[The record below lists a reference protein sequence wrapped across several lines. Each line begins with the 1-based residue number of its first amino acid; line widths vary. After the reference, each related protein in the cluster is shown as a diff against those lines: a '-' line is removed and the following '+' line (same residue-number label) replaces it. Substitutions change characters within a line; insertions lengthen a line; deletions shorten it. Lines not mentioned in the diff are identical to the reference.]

1 MLRSIALVALVL
13 SSIQAFAGSAPI
25 LVNCDAGQS
34 LNRTIAALN
43 KFTPATVQF
52 TGTCAEYVLID
63 GFNNLTI
70 KGTNGATIQQPTT
83 TTPPNPIFALSVKA
97 SQSITLSG
105 FTVQSLPSA
114 FSGIG
119 VGKGSSDVLI
129 QNVSTVGSW
138 GIVIYE
144 ESQVWLAG
152 VNVNITSGYA
162 AIAAYDKSDVHIV
175 GGLLHRPA
183 NSAFNAGLAVGSG
196 HVTVQGMTIR
206 DMQQS
211 IDISASGSVDLVN
224 FDSTSKAIDVTIEN
238 PAGTNFNGVI
248 VSDGS
253 SLNLGSARLFISNAG
268 QPYGFNSGAVYVT
281 NSSDLNAGASL
292 IITNSH
298 GQGVMVDNNSHANLA
313 GSSITGSAHGGL
325 VVVNLS
331 TASVGTGDPSNNPL
345 TTISGNG
352 TDLFCDSRSQ
362 IAGSSTIAGA
372 TVVQCNN
379 LLPGLYESLP

>member
-1 MLRSIALVALVL
+1 MLRSLALATLVL
-13 SSIQAFAGSAPI
+13 SSIRAFAAPTPI

-34 LNRTIAALN
+34 LNRTLAALN
-43 KFTPATVQF
+43 KLTPANVQF
-52 TGTCAEYVLID
+52 TGTCNEFVLID

-70 KGTNGATIQQPTT
+70 RGTHGATIQQPTT
-83 TTPPNPIFALSVKA
+83 TPPAGTAYVLSVSE
-97 SQSITLSG
+97 SQSITLAG
-105 FTVQSLPSA
+105 FTVQSLPSV

-138 GIVIYE
+138 GIVIAE
-144 ESQVWLAG
+144 ESQVWLVG

-162 AIAAYDKSDVHIV
+162 AISAFDKSDVHIV

-183 NSAFNAGLAVGSG
+183 GSAFNAGLFVGSG
-196 HVTVQGMTIR
+196 HVTMQGMTIR
-206 DMQQS
+206 NMQQS
-211 IDISASGSVDLVN
+211 INVGSSGSVDLVN
-224 FDSTSKAIDVTIEN
+224 FDSTSKAVDVTIEN
-238 PAGTNFNGVI
+238 PAGTNFNGAI

-253 SLNLGSARLFISNAG
+253 SLNISSARLLISNAG
-268 QPYGFNSGAVYVT
+268 QPYGFNTGAIYVT
-281 NSSDLNAGASL
+281 NSSDLNANASL
-292 IITNSH
+292 IITASR
-298 GQGVMVDNNSHANLA
+298 GQGVIVSNNSHAELG
-313 GSSITGSAHGGL
+313 GSTITGSAHGGL

-331 TASVGTGDPSNNPL
+331 TAAVDATNPL

-352 TDLFCDSRSQ
+352 TDLFCDSKSQ
-362 IAGSSTIAGA
+362 IAGGLNIAGA